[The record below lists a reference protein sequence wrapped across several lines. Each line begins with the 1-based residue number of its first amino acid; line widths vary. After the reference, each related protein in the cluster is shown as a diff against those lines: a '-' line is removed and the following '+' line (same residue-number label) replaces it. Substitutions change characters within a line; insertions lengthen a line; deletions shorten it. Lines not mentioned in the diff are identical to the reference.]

1 MKEEIIEY
9 AIPSGYEA
17 EITDGKVI
25 LKKLNPD
32 TIAEKTLI
40 EYLTSKAEG
49 KEETVS
55 AENYTL
61 WLSWLKRRT
70 LRNGVYIVYKDGRY
84 ALFTPDLSKE
94 DGMRV
99 GIYWN
104 GHSWLIGTDYGE
116 QPWTK
121 ASKDELERN
130 SQGIK
135 EEWEALFDWDYMKAR
150 AECIDLWKHIP
161 FKDDETMPTAPMVLV
176 QEKLA
181 REDCLN
187 AALSFCGL
195 PEYKISASRW
205 FAQRYNV
212 YVAWFFYGND
222 GFLDGV
228 DVSVGLRAQAV
239 ALWEVE

>member
-1 MKEEIIEY
+1 MKKEIIEY

-32 TIAEKTLI
+32 TITEKTLI

-49 KEETVS
+49 KDVIVEVEK
-55 AENYTL
+55 YTH
-61 WLSWLKRRT
+61 WLSWLNRRA

-84 ALFTPDLSKE
+84 APFTSNLPKE
-94 DGMRV
+94 EGMRV

-121 ASKDELERN
+121 ASNNELERN

-135 EEWEALFDWDYMKAR
+135 EEWEALFDWDYIKTR

-187 AALSFCGL
+187 AALSFCDL
-195 PEYKISASRW
+195 PEYETSTYRW
-205 FAQRYNV
+205 FAQRYNA
-212 YVAWFFYGND
+212 YYAWLFYGYY
-222 GFLDGV
+222 GILDLNPV
-228 DVSVGLRAQAV
+228 VNAYRCQAV
-239 ALWEVE
+239 ALWDIE